1 MISTLAAVASGGLAV
16 LALLGWLQHE
26 RQVSGLIWWKWS
38 AEDQLDAIRQRLDDL
53 EDREA
58 PR

>member
-1 MISTLAAVASGGLAV
+1 MKRLLACLAV